1 VKKDGIAAIAADT
14 LIKWGNAKES
24 ADYIAN
30 HDKIL
35 RVGDS
40 YLAVTGYATFKAIL
54 RDYFE
59 QAGEH
64 VQLDTPA
71 SIFRTWNRLHG
82 VLKERYYLL
91 PEEDKEDALESS
103 RIDCLIANPH
113 GIFGVAAHRT
123 VQEFSKFYAYGSGS
137 DYALV
142 RCTRLRR
149 PKAQRR
155 GDCLPRDC
163 AAAEFDDG
171 TGLAITSF
179 YTLRLIPRCWV
190 NAELRHRLRGQ
201 RGRVAQRRGS
211 A

>member
-1 VKKDGIAAIAADT
+1 MTTVTVVKKDGIAAIAADT

-24 ADYIAN
+24 AAYIAN

-59 QAGEH
+59 QSGEDA
-64 VQLDTPA
+64 QLDTPA

-103 RIDCLIANPH
+103 RIDCLIANRH

-123 VQEFSKFYAYGSGS
+123 VQEFSSFYAYGSGS
-137 DYALV
+137 DYALGAMYSAYGEAGL
-142 RCTRLRR
+142 T
-149 PKAQRR
+149 AEQIARR
-155 GDCLPRDC
+155 GIE

-171 TGLAITSF
+171 TGLPITSF
-179 YTLRLIPRCWV
+179 TVQLL
-190 NAELRHRLRGQ
+190 
-201 RGRVAQRRGS
+201 S
-211 A
+211 T